1 MKFSKEDN
9 LKRIA
14 DALERI
20 SPLPV
25 DNKNLEKSNL
35 FLWKTNPDRL
45 VFLENYSNQKFH
57 YVVKNVKKIK
67 KFNFFRSLF
76 TKYSFNYIKY
86 SRAKELRKYRAQ
98 KSDFLAPK
106 NLVLPCQ
113 KNFFL
118 AWNNILSGP
127 E

>member
-1 MKFSKEDN
+1 MKFSNEDN

-45 VFLENYSNQKFH
+45 VFLENDYALGLDLLIGIDHN
-57 YVVKNVKKIK
+57 
-67 KFNFFRSLF
+67 
-76 TKYSFNYIKY
+76 
-86 SRAKELRKYRAQ
+86 KEKLYY
-98 KSDFLAPK
+98 
-106 NLVLPCQ
+106 
-113 KNFFL
+113 
-118 AWNNILSGP
+118 NIDK
-127 E
+127 